1 MSLFDRFAAGLE
13 TLGKKANQALDEGKL
28 RVELVR
34 VRRRM
39 DNAARDLGYL
49 TYRQAKG
56 TTAAPGDVEALTH
69 RIADGETAAAR
80 IEVDIAQV
88 KQRRTGAAGSG
99 AAESG
104 AAGSGAA
111 ESGAAGSGA
120 AQSGVATDASGPAAT
135 DAASPSSPGEP
146 PPGS

>member
-34 VRRRM
+34 ARRRM

-56 TTAAPGDVEALTH
+56 TAAAPADVEVLTR
-69 RIADGETAAAR
+69 RIAEAEAAVERLEAQIAEVRRHQGGASGGDAGRAGSRSESADASDAAGEGAGPGSAA
-80 IEVDIAQV
+80 
-88 KQRRTGAAGSG
+88 TGAAGP
-99 AAESG
+99 
-104 AAGSGAA
+104 
-111 ESGAAGSGA
+111 
-120 AQSGVATDASGPAAT
+120 T
-135 DAASPSSPGEP
+135 SSGEP
-146 PPGS
+146 TPGS

>member
-39 DNAARDLGYL
+39 DNAARELGYL

-56 TTAAPGDVEALTH
+56 TTAAPADVEALTR
-69 RIADGETAAAR
+69 RIADAETAAAR
-80 IEVDIAQV
+80 LEAEIAEL
-88 KQRRTGAAGSG
+88 KQGKGGSAAGPDAG
-99 AAESG
+99 RPGTESG
-104 AAGSGAA
+104 PAAGG
-111 ESGAAGSGA
+111 
-120 AQSGVATDASGPAAT
+120 DASGDGTQGGPAAT
-135 DAASPSSPGEP
+135 DAASPTSSGESA
-146 PPGS
+146 PGS